1 MKRMTALFAILIM
14 LVAFNVAN
22 AQTVC
27 MNTNDQAITF
37 DLSNTDWFSNSEADE
52 TWVGVSIY
60 NLDTVGTFGSFMR
73 ANVLFDQSTNDMFE
87 PESKY
92 GFTYG
97 STLRIG
103 QGLYGYGGLGFV
115 SDFGHKSPLLGTAS
129 YGVLYS
135 GEKVI
140 IGFGDN
146 TTAGAT
152 VSLGGRF

>member
-1 MKRMTALFAILIM
+1 MLI
-14 LVAFNVAN
+14 AGFAN

-37 DLSNTDWFSNSEADE
+37 DLSNTDWFSGSEADE
-52 TWVGVSIY
+52 TWIGVSIY

-73 ANVLFDQSTNDMFE
+73 ANILFDEGINDMFQ

-97 STLRIG
+97 STINIG
-103 QGLYGYGGLGFV
+103 QRLYGYGGLGFV
-115 SDFGHKSPLLGTAS
+115 SDFGHKSPLIGTAS

-135 GEKVI
+135 GENVI

-146 TTAGAT
+146 TSAGAT